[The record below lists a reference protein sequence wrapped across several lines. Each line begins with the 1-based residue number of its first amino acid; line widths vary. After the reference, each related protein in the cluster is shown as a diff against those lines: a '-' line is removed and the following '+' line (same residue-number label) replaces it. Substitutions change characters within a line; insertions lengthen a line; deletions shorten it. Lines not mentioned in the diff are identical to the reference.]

1 MRSPLPGI
9 LFPNFIGSKLIKS
22 FLFFKVK
29 KKFKLFNFK
38 IQKKLD
44 IYLRRMPA
52 SSNSSLAGQS
62 ASDLSAV
69 DDVAL
74 TRYE

>member
-1 MRSPLPGI
+1 MRPPFPGI

-38 IQKKLD
+38 IQKNWIFFAQDAGMLEFKLGWP
-44 IYLRRMPA
+44 IRQRSIRR
-52 SSNSSLAGQS
+52 
-62 ASDLSAV
+62 
-69 DDVAL
+69 
-74 TRYE
+74 R